1 MTAQTSKY
9 TQSLWIDLTEAE
21 VMRLDAICKAGEL
34 TREAFVKLIIADS
47 LRSHSLNTRMGRS
60 VTVCDVVSLLRAN
73 SQKLE
78 TVSRVLELLSLY
90 IPDVDSGQLALPQK
104 ASAEVSS

>member
-1 MTAQTSKY
+1 MTTQTLKHA
-9 TQSLWIDLTEAE
+9 QSLCIELTEAE
-21 VMRLDAICKAGEL
+21 AMRIDAICQAAKL

-47 LRSHSLNTRMGRS
+47 LRGNKSIARLNGNDN
-60 VTVCDVVSLLRAN
+60 VCDVVSLLRAN

-90 IPDVDSGQLALPQK
+90 IPDAEARPRAMAIE
-104 ASAEVSS
+104 ASS

>member
-1 MTAQTSKY
+1 MTAQTLKHA
-9 TQSLWIDLTEAE
+9 QSLCIELTEAE
-21 VMRLDAICKAGEL
+21 ALRIDTICQAAEL

-47 LRSHSLNTRMGRS
+47 LRGSESTARLNGS
-60 VTVCDVVSLLRAN
+60 YTVCDVVSLLRAN

-90 IPDVDSGQLALPQK
+90 IPDADTSPQTPHKTMISG
-104 ASAEVSS
+104 VSS